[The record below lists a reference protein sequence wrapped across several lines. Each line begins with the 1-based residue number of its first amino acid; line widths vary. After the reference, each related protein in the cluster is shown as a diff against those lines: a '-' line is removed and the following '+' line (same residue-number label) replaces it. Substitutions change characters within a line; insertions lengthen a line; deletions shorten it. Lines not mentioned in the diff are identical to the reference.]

1 MQHPIEFPG
10 PGRPHGGRWLGR
22 VGLATV
28 LAGLLLLGAGGPAG
42 AHALLRESDPA
53 AGSSLERAPGRV
65 VLTFTER
72 PEPGLSSIS
81 VLDTSGEPVERGQ
94 AAPVDGAPLQFAV
107 GLGDLADGT
116 YTVSWRV
123 VSKDDGHVTA
133 GSYAFGIGVPAPTAT
148 PQAQAAP
155 RGETPSPSAPATAA
169 RLALYVG
176 LTLLLGVAVTGLAVF
191 RRVLPPG
198 ARPLL
203 AVAAVLTVAG
213 GVTRFL
219 AEQARIDAP
228 LGTLLASSTGQGLL
242 RLAAGVV
249 ATAAATWFLAAGL
262 RRPSP
267 PEPTPTRPRPPRSPP
282 RPRPPPTAPTPAAT
296 APTPVTPTPATPE
309 PHLPVPGPPVGDGTP
324 TPGRVLGVVHT
335 PRPEG

>member
-1 MQHPIEFPG
+1 M
-10 PGRPHGGRWLGR
+10 
-22 VGLATV
+22 A
-28 LAGLLLLGAGGPAG
+28 AGGPAG

-53 AGSSLERAPGRV
+53 AGSSLDRAPSRV

-81 VLDTSGEPVERGQ
+81 VLDTSGQPVERGQ

-123 VSKDDGHVTA
+123 VSKDDGHLTA
-133 GSYAFGIGVPAPTAT
+133 GSYAFGVGVPAPTAT
-148 PQAQAAP
+148 PQSQAAP

-169 RLALYVG
+169 RLALYAG
-176 LTLLLGVAVTGLAVF
+176 LTLLLGVAVTGLAVSG
-191 RRVLPPG
+191 RVLPPG

-203 AVAAVLTVAG
+203 AVAAGLTVAG

-249 ATAAATWFLAAGL
+249 ATAAATWYLAAGL

-267 PEPTPTRPRPPRSPP
+267 PEPTSTRPMPAGAIPAGAAPTPDRPRPRTPARP
-282 RPRPPPTAPTPAAT
+282 RPRRSPTCRCRVPRWGTVPQRRRGYWELSTPQ
-296 APTPVTPTPATPE
+296 
-309 PHLPVPGPPVGDGTP
+309 
-324 TPGRVLGVVHT
+324 GRTG
-335 PRPEG
+335 